1 LNRTHP
7 LTRLTPCLVLLLA
20 AAFLPACASQSD
32 AARHLTVAIGVTSAD
47 RPAQYFEITP
57 SGELLASA
65 PAAGGLA
72 EIKSVGVLKLPQRQ
86 QLLDIVNKYQ
96 LMQAP
101 GDAALSSG
109 AGATYQ
115 VTIHTAAGTH
125 RLTAVDDHVAGVPE
139 LYDAVAAFHAALL
152 NPAPVAK

>member
-1 LNRTHP
+1 MNRIHR
-7 LTRLTPCLVLLLA
+7 LSRLTPCLALLLA
-20 AAFLPACASQSD
+20 AAFLPACASQSG
-32 AARHLTVAIGVTSAD
+32 AGQLTVTIGVTSAGH
-47 RPAQYFEITP
+47 PAQYFEITR
-57 SGELLASA
+57 SGELLASV
-65 PAAGGLA
+65 PAATGLPQ
-72 EIKSVGVLKLPQRQ
+72 IKSSGVLKLPQRQ

-125 RLTAVDDHVAGVPE
+125 RLTAVDDHVPGVPE
-139 LYDAVAAFHAALL
+139 LYDAVAGFHAALL